1 MVTMIDPAFVR
12 HAIPAGATVGNVA
25 LRDGWKLRAFDWAQ
39 PGSAARGSI
48 LFQGGRGDFFE
59 KYLETFAHWHAQGWH
74 VSAFDWRGQGGSGRL
89 SANPDVGHCDDF
101 ALWIDDLA
109 EVFADWR
116 KDLPGPHIIMGHSM
130 GGHLVLRAL
139 VEHRIEPDA
148 AIAIAPMMGFAAS
161 PLPQPIATVVARWL
175 AKLRGPNKHAWPV
188 NERPSSPWASRQR
201 LLTHDDARYADE
213 LWWHK
218 ERPDLKL
225 GPPSWGWVNAANQS
239 MALTDAAGA
248 ADGIT
253 LPVLI
258 VGTEGDKLVSSAAIK
273 RFASRLQN
281 GTLKM
286 FGKDVAHEILRERD
300 GPRGEALAVIEAFL
314 DRLPTQETAKRA

>member
-1 MVTMIDPAFVR
+1 MVTMIDHAFARRAV
-12 HAIPAGATVGNVA
+12 PAGATVGHVL
-25 LRDGWKLRAFDWAQ
+25 LRDGWQLRALDWPQ
-39 PGSAARGSI
+39 PGTNARGSI

-89 SANPDVGHCDDF
+89 SKNPNVGHCDDF
-101 ALWIDDLA
+101 AQWIDDLS
-109 EVFADWR
+109 EVWIDWR
-116 KDLPGPHIIMGHSM
+116 KDSPGPHVVLGHSM

-139 VEHRIEPDA
+139 VEHRIDPDA

-161 PLPQPIATVVARWL
+161 PLPQPIATVFARWL
-175 AKLRGPNKHAWPV
+175 AKLRGPDKFAWPV
-188 NERPSSPWASRQR
+188 NERPSSPWASRQK
-201 LLTHDDARYADE
+201 LLTHDDSRYADE
-213 LWWHK
+213 LWWHG

-225 GPPSWGWVNAANQS
+225 GPPSWPWVNAANES
-239 MALTDAAGA
+239 MASTA
-248 ADGIT
+248 ADGAAEGIA

-258 VGTEGDKLVSSAAIK
+258 VGTEGDRLVSEEAIN
-273 RFASRLQN
+273 RFASRLPN

-314 DRLPTQETAKRA
+314 DRVAPRA